1 MTALLVTIVAL
12 PFVGALAARSA
23 GDVRGAARIGAA
35 VAGAS
40 FALALALTV
49 HVAVSG
55 PVGVTVAGEPVLYA
69 DRVGA
74 VLLLLVSGVSAVVQG
89 FAGRYLLGDLRA
101 VRFFAATGLLTGATA
116 AMVTA
121 ATLVGLALAWTAAGA
136 ALCLLLGLYRGLPA
150 AGEGVR
156 RTVRAFAIG
165 DGALWL
171 GVVIALLAWGNPDLR
186 SLGTVAAADP
196 GDEVALAVVSCLLV
210 VAAVGRS
217 AQLPLQRWLPATLAA
232 PTPVSALLHAGV
244 INGGGILL
252 VRTSALFGA
261 SAWATHFA
269 FAIGAATTVYG
280 TALMLTKPDIK
291 GALAH
296 STMGQMGFMVM
307 TCGLGAFAAA
317 AFHLVAHGMYKA
329 SLFLGSGGAVQRRR
343 AEAAGELSIVD
354 GLLRYRLPDGS
365 ALDDVEAATQLLCI
379 FIGGTETVPKIVAH
393 GLRELAGRPDQLAAV
408 RADPGAR
415 VPQACDEMIR
425 YCAPAQW
432 FARTA
437 RKPYTLHDT
446 TIEPGQRI
454 ITLLASASRDERQY
468 PDPDSFVWDRPI
480 KRSLAF
486 GRGQHFCIGYHLARL
501 EVTVLVQEWLRRV
514 GEYRIVTDDA
524 TRLPSSFQWGWNNI
538 PVEV

>member
-89 FAGRYLLGDLRA
+89 FAGRYLHGDLRA
-101 VRFFAATGLLTGATA
+101 GRFFAVTGLLTGATA

-156 RTVRAFAIG
+156 RTLRAFAIG

-329 SLFLGSGGAVQRRR
+329 SLFLGSGGAVQRQR
-343 AEAAGELSIVD
+343 AEASAPPAVRRGLRHALPAAAAAVLLPAIALGTATLLLHSPVAGTTDTTPLLVFAWATGAWAAWGWLRRQPAASGTAVVAAASAVLAAAYVALVD
-354 GLLRYRLPDGS
+354 
-365 ALDDVEAATQLLCI
+365 AATRFLEPALAQAGGAGAPMWLLAP
-379 FIGGTETVPKIVAH
+379 VV
-393 GLRELAGRPDQLAAV
+393 LALAAV
-408 RADPGAR
+408 TLLRLTSTRRLEGLRTSLYVLALSAGHVGPARRSARARRGGGRAVLRPGLVARPQGAR
-415 VPQACDEMIR
+415 
-425 YCAPAQW
+425 
-432 FARTA
+432 
-437 RKPYTLHDT
+437 L
-446 TIEPGQRI
+446 
-454 ITLLASASRDERQY
+454 
-468 PDPDSFVWDRPI
+468 
-480 KRSLAF
+480 
-486 GRGQHFCIGYHLARL
+486 
-501 EVTVLVQEWLRRV
+501 
-514 GEYRIVTDDA
+514 
-524 TRLPSSFQWGWNNI
+524 
-538 PVEV
+538 